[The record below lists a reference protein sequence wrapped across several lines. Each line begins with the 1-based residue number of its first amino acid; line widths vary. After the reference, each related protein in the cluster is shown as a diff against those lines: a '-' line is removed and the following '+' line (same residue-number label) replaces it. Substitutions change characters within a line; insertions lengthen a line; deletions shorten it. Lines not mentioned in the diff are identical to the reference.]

1 MFANYNY
8 DNFPVVFVE
17 FSESITS
24 ENEFDQFLNEWLIL
38 YHNRRDFSFIFDTR
52 NMKNINIKYAI
63 KMTLF
68 IKSLRKQPYHYL
80 QKSLILVN
88 DKHIKRLLDF
98 VFTLQSPVA
107 PVYLWLT
114 DNEINNNEI
123 NDSEIN
129 DSENINS
136 DNDYNKEYLI
146 ETLNTSN
153 RLDLKDDMIYIKAN
167 SSLIPFL

>member
-1 MFANYNY
+1 MFAQYNY
-8 DNFPVVFVE
+8 DNFPIVFVS
-17 FSESITS
+17 FSESINS
-24 ENEFDQFLNEWLIL
+24 ETEFDQFLNEWLIL
-38 YHNRRDFSFIFDTR
+38 YHNRQDFSFIFDTR
-52 NMKNINIKYAI
+52 NMKNISPKYAI

-107 PVYLWLT
+107 PVYLWQ
-114 DNEINNNEI
+114 I
-123 NDSEIN
+123 DSEY
-129 DSENINS
+129 D
-136 DNDYNKEYLI
+136 KEYLI
-146 ETLNTSN
+146 NTLNTIN
-153 RLDLKDDMIYIKAN
+153 RLELKPNMIYIKAN

>member
-1 MFANYNY
+1 MFAKYNY
-8 DNFPVVFVE
+8 DNFPIVFVS
-17 FSESITS
+17 FSESINS

-38 YHNRRDFSFIFDTR
+38 YHNRQDFSYIFDTR
-52 NMKNINIKYAI
+52 NMKNISIKYAI

-68 IKSLRKQPYHYL
+68 IKNLRKQPYHYL

-107 PVYLWLT
+107 PVYLWH
-114 DNEINNNEI
+114 
-123 NDSEIN
+123 
-129 DSENINS
+129 INS
-136 DNDYNKEYLI
+136 DQINEEYDKEYLI
-146 ETLNTSN
+146 DTLNTIN
-153 RLDLKDDMIYIKAN
+153 RLDLKDNMIYIKAN

>member
-8 DNFPVVFVE
+8 DKFPIVFVE
-17 FSESITS
+17 FSESINS
-24 ENEFDQFLNEWLIL
+24 ETEFDQFLNEWLIL
-38 YHNRRDFSFIFDTR
+38 YHNRQDFSFIFDTR

-68 IKSLRKQPYHYL
+68 IKNLRKEPYHYL

-88 DKHIKRLLDF
+88 DKNIKRLLDF

-107 PVYLWLT
+107 PVYLWHINSN
-114 DNEINNNEI
+114 DNEL
-123 NDSEIN
+123 
-129 DSENINS
+129 
-136 DNDYNKEYLI
+136 NKEYLMYTI
-146 ETLNTSN
+146 NNIN
-153 RLDLKDDMIYIKAN
+153 RTNLKDNMIYIKPN

>member
-8 DNFPVVFVE
+8 DNFPIVFIT
-17 FSESITS
+17 FSESINS
-24 ENEFDQFLNEWLIL
+24 ETEFDQFLNDWLIL
-38 YHNRRDFSFIFDTR
+38 YHNRKDFSFIFDTR

-68 IKSLRKQPYHYL
+68 IKNLRKQPYHYL

-88 DKHIKRLLDF
+88 DKNIKRLLDF

-107 PVYLWLT
+107 PVYLWH
-114 DNEINNNEI
+114 
-123 NDSEIN
+123 
-129 DSENINS
+129 INS
-136 DNDYNKEYLI
+136 DEYDKEYLMY
-146 ETLNTSN
+146 TLNTIN
-153 RLDLKDDMIYIKAN
+153 RTNLKYDMIYIKPN

>member
-1 MFANYNY
+1 MFAQYNY
-8 DNFPVVFVE
+8 DNFPVVFVT
-17 FSESITS
+17 FSESINS
-24 ENEFDQFLNEWLIL
+24 ETEFDQFLNEWLIL
-38 YHNRRDFSFIFDTR
+38 YHNRQDFSYIFDTR
-52 NMKNINIKYAI
+52 NMKNISVKYAI

-107 PVYLWLT
+107 PVYLWQI
-114 DNEINNNEI
+114 DEEY
-123 NDSEIN
+123 D
-129 DSENINS
+129 
-136 DNDYNKEYLI
+136 KEYLI
-146 ETLNTSN
+146 NTLNTIN

>member
-8 DNFPVVFVE
+8 DNFPIVFVT
-17 FSESITS
+17 FSETINS
-24 ENEFDQFLNEWLIL
+24 ETEFDQFLNEWLIL
-38 YHNRRDFSFIFDTR
+38 YHNRRDFSYIFDTR
-52 NMKNINIKYAI
+52 NMKNISIKYAI

-68 IKSLRKQPYHYL
+68 IKNLRKQPYHYL

-107 PVYLWLT
+107 PVYLWHI
-114 DNEINNNEI
+114 NEEY
-123 NDSEIN
+123 D
-129 DSENINS
+129 
-136 DNDYNKEYLI
+136 KEYLI
-146 ETLNTSN
+146 NTLNTIN
-153 RLDLKDDMIYIKAN
+153 RVDLKDDMIYIKAN

>member
-1 MFANYNY
+1 MFAEYNY
-8 DNFPVVFVE
+8 ENFPIVFVS
-17 FSESITS
+17 FSESINS

-38 YHNRRDFSFIFDTR
+38 YHNRKDFSYIFDTR
-52 NMKNINIKYAI
+52 NMKNISPKYAI

-68 IKSLRKQPYHYL
+68 IKSLRKEPYHYL

-107 PVYLWLT
+107 PVYLWHINSN
-114 DNEINNNEI
+114 DNENSNEEY
-123 NDSEIN
+123 D
-129 DSENINS
+129 
-136 DNDYNKEYLI
+136 KEYLI
-146 ETLNTSN
+146 DTLNTIN
-153 RLDLKDDMIYIKAN
+153 RTNLKDDMIYIKPN

>member
-8 DNFPVVFVE
+8 DNFPVVFVN
-17 FSESITS
+17 FSENINS
-24 ENEFDQFLNEWLIL
+24 ETEFDQFLNEWLLL
-38 YHNRRDFSFIFDTR
+38 YHNRRYFSFIFDTR
-52 NMKNINIKYAI
+52 NMKNISIKYAI

-68 IKSLRKQPYHYL
+68 IKNLRKQPYHYL

-107 PVYLWLT
+107 PVYLWH
-114 DNEINNNEI
+114 INSI
-123 NDSEIN
+123 N
-129 DSENINS
+129 SENINEEY
-136 DNDYNKEYLI
+136 DKEYLI
-146 ETLNTSN
+146 NTLNTIN
-153 RLDLKDDMIYIKAN
+153 RLELKDNMIYIKAN

>member
-1 MFANYNY
+1 MFAHYNY

-17 FSESITS
+17 FSENINS
-24 ENEFDQFLNEWLIL
+24 ENDFDQFLNEWLLL
-38 YHNRRDFSFIFDTR
+38 YHNRQDFSFIFDTR

-68 IKSLRKQPYHYL
+68 IKNLRKQPYHYL

-88 DKHIKRLLDF
+88 DKNIKRLLDF

-107 PVYLWLT
+107 PVYLWHI
-114 DNEINNNEI
+114 NSINN
-123 NDSEIN
+123 
-129 DSENINS
+129 ENIN
-136 DNDYNKEYLI
+136 DELDKQYLI
-146 ETLNTSN
+146 DTLNSIN
-153 RLDLKDDMIYIKAN
+153 RTNLKDDMIYIKPN

>member
-8 DNFPVVFVE
+8 DNFPVIFVE
-17 FSESITS
+17 FSENINS
-24 ENEFDQFLNEWLIL
+24 ETEFDQFLNEWLIL
-38 YHNRRDFSFIFDTR
+38 YHNRQDFSFIFDTR

-88 DKHIKRLLDF
+88 NKHIKRLLDF

-107 PVYLWLT
+107 PVYLWL
-114 DNEINNNEI
+114 
-123 NDSEIN
+123 
-129 DSENINS
+129 SENS
-136 DNDYNKEYLI
+136 NDDLNKEYLI
-146 ETLNTSN
+146 ETLNTIN
-153 RLDLKDDMIYIKAN
+153 RTNLKDDMIYIKPN